1 MGQAPPRP
9 RNVEKVL
16 GKNPFIFR
24 FHVTLQGTNGS
35 HPENRVSQKETYI
48 QTIHFQVRTV
58 SFRECKFQSCSRGLL
73 RSKQETPPPQQS
85 WRKSVVD
92 SHPTMPERRSLGNRL
107 FLEQIGLEG
116 IYFQL
121 CYWSANLQGWNN
133 TRRPAKE
140 QAYRT
145 PRVAVLLSAGG
156 HGCWLIAFCKTCD
169 VCFTVPESTRW

>member
-121 CYWSANLQGWNN
+121 CYWSG
-133 TRRPAKE
+133 K
-140 QAYRT
+140 
-145 PRVAVLLSAGG
+145 SAGMKQHTSAG
-156 HGCWLIAFCKTCD
+156 KRTSIPNSQSGGFVVSRRSWLLTH
-169 VCFTVPESTRW
+169 RLL